1 MAKRSKSLQ
10 KAIDQINEILK
21 NEYVVTMDQNG
32 DMLNASSNSVEG
44 VAFKDGLATAMEVFL
59 HCHDCY
65 RGWKYS
71 SGEMKRHERQY
82 Y

>member
-21 NEYVVTMDQNG
+21 NEYVVTTDQNG
-32 DMLNASSNSVEG
+32 EMLNASSNSAEG

-59 HCHDCY
+59 HRHDCY
-65 RGWKYS
+65 RGYIYTTD
-71 SGEMKRHERQY
+71 KRHERKY
-82 Y
+82 F